1 MVLNGLKE
9 EGVISELDAV
19 KNRGNSG
26 IGYLGNSLG
35 GRKIKVVLC

>member
-1 MVLNGLKE
+1 MGLKE

-19 KNRGNSG
+19 KNRANSG

-35 GRKIKVVLC
+35 GRKVKVVLCYHW